1 MEISE
6 ELVKKAKDMGINDKF
21 EQVHGG
27 WISQAPET
35 NSKGEKI
42 VGQAH
47 YAVVD
52 GEDKIR
58 IFASGVPPTRIKEA
72 LEILSRSNVYLPK

>member
-1 MEISE
+1 MEGE

-21 EQVHGG
+21 ERVRVG

-35 NSKGEKI
+35 DSNDEKL

-47 YAVVD
+47 YVIVD
-52 GEDKIR
+52 GEDKVR

-72 LEILSRSNVYLPK
+72 LEILSRSSAYLPK